1 MQAHG
6 LLRNCERSK
15 YENNNLINI
24 VETYFSLARALS
36 ETEYLTL
43 LRNAVYSQ
51 SKALELRNTLE
62 VVGFNWYNLKEQIKM
77 IRLSKVPKVASKMLQ
92 KNILKQ
98 RQSTTQS
105 SPDILSMINEKNMGR
120 AESSYNASMG

>member
-6 LLRNCERSK
+6 LLRNCDRSI

-24 VETYFSLARALS
+24 VETYFSLARSLT
-36 ETEYLTL
+36 ETEYIAL

-51 SKALELRNTLE
+51 AKAVELRNTLE

-77 IRLSKVPKVASKMLQ
+77 IRLSNVPQVASKMLQ
-92 KNILKQ
+92 KGFMRDLPSQ
-98 RQSTTQS
+98 QS
-105 SPDILSMINEKNMGR
+105 SPVK
-120 AESSYNASMG
+120 